1 MATNPLPAS
10 PAAARS
16 GAGTFYEIYVGT
28 GEGFDLRE
36 VTDDRDAAIAIAR
49 RLAARPGKL
58 IRVMCE
64 TYDPERD
71 ETIERIVFDSATGEA
86 ARRSGSRG
94 DPFPDATGHP
104 PARLAPHPEP
114 LPKLV
119 VVFGGLSIAM
129 ALAAA
134 GMAVF

>member
-1 MATNPLPAS
+1 MASNPLPAR
-10 PAAARS
+10 PATRS
-16 GAGTFYEIYVGT
+16 GAGTCYEIYVGA

-36 VTDDRDAAIAIAR
+36 VTDDRDAALALAR
-49 RLAARPGKL
+49 RLAARPGAL

-64 TYDPERD
+64 TYDPARD
-71 ETIERIVFDSATGEA
+71 ETIERIVFDSATGEPG
-86 ARRSGSRG
+86 RRTGG
-94 DPFPDATGHP
+94 AGEPFPHATTLP
-104 PARLAPHPEP
+104 PVQPAVRPEP